1 MKKKKG
7 YYRNKQG
14 AWLNRKLIK
23 RAEKLAEQINEQRA
37 EKRSQ
42 ILSKPFIHEK
52 GSQAV
57 KETAGQYHG
66 QRATKYL
73 GETAFPELNSVRFD
87 PETLQSNSMLERK
100 VKAWKRMKTKKYSE
114 KMNALYKNN
123 LIKSIETKFGNA
135 GDEKEIKEIIK
146 KIKRMSAKE
155 LAEFAY
161 TTEVL
166 NIDFVYGNPESED
179 NYNLFKDTATD
190 FYNKKYRKKEARNE
204 NIRNE
209 NKY

>member
-42 ILSKPFIHEK
+42 ILSKPFIREK

-57 KETAGQYHG
+57 KETVGQYYG

-73 GETAFPELNSVRFD
+73 GETPFPELNSVRFD

-100 VKAWKRMKTKKYSE
+100 VKAWQRMKTKKYAE
-114 KMNALYKNN
+114 KMNALYKAN
-123 LIKSIETKFGNA
+123 LIKSIETKFGNV

-146 KIKRMSAKE
+146 KIRRMSAKE

-166 NIDFVYGNPESED
+166 SIDFVYGNPESED
-179 NYNLFKDTATD
+179 NFNLFKDTATD
-190 FYNKKYRKKEARNE
+190 FYNKKYRKRSK
-204 NIRNE
+204 
-209 NKY
+209 K

>member
-42 ILSKPFIHEK
+42 ILNKPFIHEK

-100 VKAWKRMKTKKYSE
+100 VKAWQRMKTKKYSE

-179 NYNLFKDTATD
+179 SYNQFKDTVTD
-190 FYNKKYRKKEARNE
+190 FYNKKYRKK
-204 NIRNE
+204 
-209 NKY
+209 K

>member
-42 ILSKPFIHEK
+42 ILSKPFIREE

-57 KETAGQYHG
+57 KETVGQYHG

-73 GETAFPELNSVRFD
+73 GETAFPELNSVRFN

-100 VKAWKRMKTKKYSE
+100 VKAWQRMKTKKYAE
-114 KMNALYKNN
+114 KMNALYKTN
-123 LIKSIETKFGNA
+123 LIKSIETKFGNV
-135 GDEKEIKEIIK
+135 GDEKEIIK

-179 NYNLFKDTATD
+179 NYNLFKDTVTD
-190 FYNKKYRKKEARNE
+190 FYNKKYRKK
-204 NIRNE
+204 
-209 NKY
+209 K

>member
-14 AWLNRKLIK
+14 AWLNRRLIK

-42 ILSKPFIHEK
+42 ILSKPFIHAE

-57 KETAGQYHG
+57 KETVGQYHG

-73 GETAFPELNSVRFD
+73 GETAFPEINSVRFN
-87 PETLQSNSMLERK
+87 PETLQSNSALERK
-100 VKAWKRMKTKKYSE
+100 VKAWQRMKTKKYSE

-123 LIKSIETKFGNA
+123 LIKSIETKFGNV

-166 NIDFVYGNPESED
+166 NLDFVYGNPESED
-179 NYNLFKDTATD
+179 NYILFKDTVTD
-190 FYNKKYRKKEARNE
+190 FYNKKYRKRSK
-204 NIRNE
+204 
-209 NKY
+209 K

>member
-57 KETAGQYHG
+57 KETVGQYHG

-100 VKAWKRMKTKKYSE
+100 VKAWQRMKTKKYAE
-114 KMNALYKNN
+114 KMNALYKTN
-123 LIKSIETKFGNA
+123 LIKSIETKFGNV

-146 KIKRMSAKE
+146 KIRRMSAKE

-179 NYNLFKDTATD
+179 NCNLFKHTVTD
-190 FYNKKYRKKEARNE
+190 FYNKKYRKSK
-204 NIRNE
+204 
-209 NKY
+209 K

>member
-14 AWLNRKLIK
+14 AWLNRRLIK

-42 ILSKPFIHEK
+42 ILSKPFIRGK

-57 KETAGQYHG
+57 KETVGQYHG

-73 GETAFPELNSVRFD
+73 GETAFPELNSVRFNT
-87 PETLQSNSMLERK
+87 ETLQSNSALERK
-100 VKAWKRMKTKKYSE
+100 VKAWQRMKTKKYAE
-114 KMNALYKNN
+114 KMNALYKAN
-123 LIKSIETKFGNA
+123 LIKSIETKFGNV
-135 GDEKEIKEIIK
+135 GDEKEIKEITK

-155 LAEFAY
+155 LPEFAY

-179 NYNLFKDTATD
+179 NYILFKDTVTD
-190 FYNKKYRKKEARNE
+190 FYNEKYRKK
-204 NIRNE
+204 
-209 NKY
+209 K

>member
-23 RAEKLAEQINEQRA
+23 KAEKLAEQINEQRA

-42 ILSKPFIHEK
+42 ILSKPFIRGE

-57 KETAGQYHG
+57 KETVGQYHG

-100 VKAWKRMKTKKYSE
+100 VKAWQRMKTKKYSE
-114 KMNALYKNN
+114 KMNALYKKN

-179 NYNLFKDTATD
+179 NYNLFKDTVTD
-190 FYNKKYRKKEARNE
+190 FYNKKYRKRSK
-204 NIRNE
+204 
-209 NKY
+209 K

>member
-42 ILSKPFIHEK
+42 ILSKPFIRVE

-57 KETAGQYHG
+57 KETVGQYHG

-100 VKAWKRMKTKKYSE
+100 VKAWQRMKTKKYAE
-114 KMNALYKNN
+114 KMNTLYKTN
-123 LIKSIETKFGNA
+123 LIKSIETKFGNV
-135 GDEKEIKEIIK
+135 GDEKEIKKIIK
-146 KIKRMSAKE
+146 KIKRMNAKE

-179 NYNLFKDTATD
+179 NYILFKDTVTD
-190 FYNKKYRKKEARNE
+190 FYNKKYRKRSK
-204 NIRNE
+204 
-209 NKY
+209 K

>member
-42 ILSKPFIHEK
+42 ILSKPFIRGE

-57 KETAGQYHG
+57 KETVGQYHG

-100 VKAWKRMKTKKYSE
+100 VKAWQRMKTKKYAE

-123 LIKSIETKFGNA
+123 LIKSIKTKFGNV
-135 GDEKEIKEIIK
+135 GDEKEIKEVIK

-190 FYNKKYRKKEARNE
+190 FYNKKYRKK
-204 NIRNE
+204 
-209 NKY
+209 K

>member
-57 KETAGQYHG
+57 KETVGQYHG

-100 VKAWKRMKTKKYSE
+100 VKAWQRMKTKKYAE
-114 KMNALYKNN
+114 KMNALYKAN
-123 LIKSIETKFGNA
+123 LIKSIETKFGNV

-179 NYNLFKDTATD
+179 NYILFKDTVTD
-190 FYNKKYRKKEARNE
+190 FYNEKYRKK
-204 NIRNE
+204 
-209 NKY
+209 K

>member
-57 KETAGQYHG
+57 KETVGQYHG

-73 GETAFPELNSVRFD
+73 GETAFPELNSVRFNT
-87 PETLQSNSMLERK
+87 ETLQSNSALERK
-100 VKAWKRMKTKKYSE
+100 VKAWQRMKTKKYTE

-123 LIKSIETKFGNA
+123 LIKSIETKFGNV

-166 NIDFVYGNPESED
+166 NIDFVYGNPETED
-179 NYNLFKDTATD
+179 NYILFKDTVTD
-190 FYNKKYRKKEARNE
+190 FYNKKYRKK
-204 NIRNE
+204 
-209 NKY
+209 K

>member
-57 KETAGQYHG
+57 KETVGQYHG

-100 VKAWKRMKTKKYSE
+100 VKAWQRMKTKKYAE
-114 KMNALYKNN
+114 KMNVLYKTN
-123 LIKSIETKFGNA
+123 LIKSIETKFGNV

-190 FYNKKYRKKEARNE
+190 FYNKKYRKK
-204 NIRNE
+204 
-209 NKY
+209 K

>member
-23 RAEKLAEQINEQRA
+23 RAEKLAEQINEQIA

-42 ILSKPFIHEK
+42 ILSKPFIHAE

-57 KETAGQYHG
+57 KETVGQYHG

-87 PETLQSNSMLERK
+87 PETLQSNSVLERK
-100 VKAWKRMKTKKYSE
+100 VKAWQRMKTKKYAE
-114 KMNALYKNN
+114 KMNTLYKNN
-123 LIKSIETKFGNA
+123 LIKSIETKYGNA
-135 GDEKEIKEIIK
+135 GDEKEIKEVIK

-179 NYNLFKDTATD
+179 NYNQFKDTVTD
-190 FYNKKYRKKEARNE
+190 FYNKKYKKKR
-204 NIRNE
+204 
-209 NKY
+209 

>member
-23 RAEKLAEQINEQRA
+23 RAEKLAEQINEQRT

-42 ILSKPFIHEK
+42 ILNKPFIHEK

-57 KETAGQYHG
+57 KETVGQYHG

-73 GETAFPELNSVRFD
+73 GETAFPELNSVRFN
-87 PETLQSNSMLERK
+87 PETLQSNSALERK
-100 VKAWKRMKTKKYSE
+100 VKAWQRMKTKKYSE

-179 NYNLFKDTATD
+179 NYNLFKDTVTD
-190 FYNKKYRKKEARNE
+190 FYNKKYREKK
-204 NIRNE
+204 
-209 NKY
+209 

>member
-42 ILSKPFIHEK
+42 ILSKPFIREE

-57 KETAGQYHG
+57 KETVWQYHG
-66 QRATKYL
+66 QRAAKYL

-100 VKAWKRMKTKKYSE
+100 VKAWQRMKTKKYTE
-114 KMNALYKNN
+114 KMNALYKSN
-123 LIKSIETKFGNA
+123 LIKSIETKYGNV
-135 GDEKEIKEIIK
+135 GDKKEIKEIIK

-166 NIDFVYGNPESED
+166 NIDFVYGNPESEEI
-179 NYNLFKDTATD
+179 YNQFKETVID
-190 FYNKKYRKKEARNE
+190 FYNKKYRKKR
-204 NIRNE
+204 
-209 NKY
+209 

>member
-23 RAEKLAEQINEQRA
+23 RAEKLAGQINEQRA
-37 EKRSQ
+37 EKRAQ
-42 ILSKPFIHEK
+42 ILGKPFIREE

-57 KETAGQYHG
+57 NETVGQYHG

-100 VKAWKRMKTKKYSE
+100 VKAWQRMKTKKYAE
-114 KMNALYKNN
+114 KMNALYKTN
-123 LIKSIETKFGNA
+123 LIKSIETKFGNV
-135 GDEKEIKEIIK
+135 GDEKEINEVIK

-155 LAEFAY
+155 LADFAY

-166 NIDFVYGNPESED
+166 NIYFVYGNPESED
-179 NYNLFKDTATD
+179 NYNLFKHTVTD
-190 FYNKKYRKKEARNE
+190 FYNKKYRKSK
-204 NIRNE
+204 
-209 NKY
+209 K

>member
-42 ILSKPFIHEK
+42 ILSKPFIHEE

-57 KETAGQYHG
+57 KETVGQYQG
-66 QRATKYL
+66 QRAKKYL

-100 VKAWKRMKTKKYSE
+100 VKAWQRMKTKKYTE
-114 KMNALYKNN
+114 KMNALYKSN
-123 LIKSIETKFGNA
+123 LIKSIETKFGNV

-161 TTEVL
+161 TSEVL

-179 NYNLFKDTATD
+179 NYNLFKDTVTD
-190 FYNKKYRKKEARNE
+190 FYNKKYRKSK
-204 NIRNE
+204 
-209 NKY
+209 K

>member
-42 ILSKPFIHEK
+42 ILSKPFIHAE

-57 KETAGQYHG
+57 KETVGQYHG

-100 VKAWKRMKTKKYSE
+100 VKAWQRMKTKKYSE

-135 GDEKEIKEIIK
+135 GDKKEIKEIIK

-179 NYNLFKDTATD
+179 NYNLFKDTVTD
-190 FYNKKYRKKEARNE
+190 FYNKKYRKRSK
-204 NIRNE
+204 I
-209 NKY
+209 

>member
-42 ILSKPFIHEK
+42 ILSKPFIREE

-57 KETAGQYHG
+57 KETVGQYHG
-66 QRATKYL
+66 QRAAKYL

-100 VKAWKRMKTKKYSE
+100 VKTWQRMKTKKYTE
-114 KMNALYKNN
+114 KMNALYKSN
-123 LIKSIETKFGNA
+123 LIKSIETKYGNV
-135 GDEKEIKEIIK
+135 GDKKEIKEIIK

-166 NIDFVYGNPESED
+166 NIDFVYGNPESEEI
-179 NYNLFKDTATD
+179 YNQFKETVID
-190 FYNKKYRKKEARNE
+190 FYNKKYRKRGRNE
-204 NIRNE
+204 NE
-209 NKY
+209 Y

>member
-57 KETAGQYHG
+57 KETVGQYHG

-73 GETAFPELNSVRFD
+73 GETPFPELNSVRFD

-100 VKAWKRMKTKKYSE
+100 VKAWQRMKTKKYAE
-114 KMNALYKNN
+114 KMNALYKTN
-123 LIKSIETKFGNA
+123 LIKSIETKFGNV
-135 GDEKEIKEIIK
+135 GGEKEIKEIIK
-146 KIKRMSAKE
+146 KIRRMSAKE
-155 LAEFAY
+155 LSEFAY

-166 NIDFVYGNPESED
+166 SIDFVYGNPESED
-179 NYNLFKDTATD
+179 NFNLFKGTVTD
-190 FYNKKYRKKEARNE
+190 FYNKKIQKKEV
-204 NIRNE
+204 RNE

>member
-100 VKAWKRMKTKKYSE
+100 VNAWQRMKTKKYSE

-135 GDEKEIKEIIK
+135 GDEKEIIK

-179 NYNLFKDTATD
+179 NYNLFKDTVTD
-190 FYNKKYRKKEARNE
+190 FYNKKYRKK
-204 NIRNE
+204 
-209 NKY
+209 K

>member
-42 ILSKPFIHEK
+42 ILSKPFIREE

-57 KETAGQYHG
+57 KETVGQYHG
-66 QRATKYL
+66 QRVAKYL

-100 VKAWKRMKTKKYSE
+100 VKAWQRMKTKKYTE
-114 KMNALYKNN
+114 KMNALYKSN
-123 LIKSIETKFGNA
+123 LIKSIETKYGNV
-135 GDEKEIKEIIK
+135 GDKKEIKEIIK

-166 NIDFVYGNPESED
+166 NIDFVYGNPESEEI
-179 NYNLFKDTATD
+179 YNQFKETVID
-190 FYNKKYRKKEARNE
+190 FYNKKYRKRGRNE
-204 NIRNE
+204 NE
-209 NKY
+209 Y

>member
-14 AWLNRKLIK
+14 AWLNKKLIK

-42 ILSKPFIHEK
+42 ILSKPFIREE
-52 GSQAV
+52 GGQAV
-57 KETAGQYHG
+57 KETVGQYHG

-73 GETAFPELNSVRFD
+73 GETAFAELNSVRFN
-87 PETLQSNSMLERK
+87 PESLQSNSALERK
-100 VKAWKRMKTKKYSE
+100 VKAWQRMKTKKYTE
-114 KMNALYKNN
+114 KMNALYKAN
-123 LIKSIETKFGNA
+123 LIKSIETKFGNV
-135 GDEKEIKEIIK
+135 GGEKEIKEIIK

-166 NIDFVYGNPESED
+166 NVDFVYGNPESED
-179 NYNLFKDTATD
+179 NYILFKDTVTD
-190 FYNKKYRKKEARNE
+190 FYNKKYRKK
-204 NIRNE
+204 
-209 NKY
+209 K

>member
-42 ILSKPFIHEK
+42 ILSKPFIREE

-57 KETAGQYHG
+57 KETVGQYHG

-100 VKAWKRMKTKKYSE
+100 VKAWQRMKTKKYSE
-114 KMNALYKNN
+114 KMSALYKNN

-179 NYNLFKDTATD
+179 NYNLFKDTVTD
-190 FYNKKYRKKEARNE
+190 FYNKKYRKRSK
-204 NIRNE
+204 
-209 NKY
+209 K

>member
-57 KETAGQYHG
+57 KETVGQYHG

-100 VKAWKRMKTKKYSE
+100 VKAWQRMKTKKYSE
-114 KMNALYKNN
+114 KMKALYKTN
-123 LIKSIETKFGNA
+123 LIKSIGTKFGNV

-146 KIKRMSAKE
+146 KIRRMSAKE

-166 NIDFVYGNPESED
+166 NIDFVYGSPESED
-179 NYNLFKDTATD
+179 NFNLFKDTVTD
-190 FYNKKYRKKEARNE
+190 FYNEKYRKK
-204 NIRNE
+204 
-209 NKY
+209 K

>member
-42 ILSKPFIHEK
+42 ILSKPFIRNE

-57 KETAGQYHG
+57 KETVAQYHG

-100 VKAWKRMKTKKYSE
+100 VKAWQRMKTKKYAE
-114 KMNALYKNN
+114 KMNALYKTN

-179 NYNLFKDTATD
+179 NYILFKDTVTD
-190 FYNKKYRKKEARNE
+190 FYNKKYRKRSK
-204 NIRNE
+204 
-209 NKY
+209 K

>member
-42 ILSKPFIHEK
+42 ILSKTFIREE

-57 KETAGQYHG
+57 KETVGQYHG

-73 GETAFPELNSVRFD
+73 GETAFPELNSVRFN

-100 VKAWKRMKTKKYSE
+100 VKAWQRMKTKKYAE
-114 KMNALYKNN
+114 KMNALYKTN
-123 LIKSIETKFGNA
+123 LIKSIETKFGNV

-179 NYNLFKDTATD
+179 NYNLFKHTVTD
-190 FYNKKYRKKEARNE
+190 FYNKKYRKSK
-204 NIRNE
+204 
-209 NKY
+209 K

>member
-42 ILSKPFIHEK
+42 ILSKPFIHEE

-57 KETAGQYHG
+57 KETVGQYHG

-100 VKAWKRMKTKKYSE
+100 VKAWQRMKTKKYAE
-114 KMNALYKNN
+114 KMNTLYKTN
-123 LIKSIETKFGNA
+123 LIKSIETKFGNV
-135 GDEKEIKEIIK
+135 GDEKETKEVIK

-155 LAEFAY
+155 LADFAY

-166 NIDFVYGNPESED
+166 NIDFVYGTPESED
-179 NYNLFKDTATD
+179 NYNLFKHTVTD
-190 FYNKKYRKKEARNE
+190 FYNKKYRKSK
-204 NIRNE
+204 
-209 NKY
+209 K

>member
-42 ILSKPFIHEK
+42 ILSKPFIRRE

-57 KETAGQYHG
+57 KETVGQYHG

-87 PETLQSNSMLERK
+87 PETLQSNSVLERK
-100 VKAWKRMKTKKYSE
+100 VKAWQRMKTKKYSE
-114 KMNALYKNN
+114 KMNALYKKN

-161 TTEVL
+161 TTEIL

-179 NYNLFKDTATD
+179 NYNLFKDTVKD
-190 FYNKKYRKKEARNE
+190 FYNKKYRKK
-204 NIRNE
+204 
-209 NKY
+209 K

>member
-7 YYRNKQG
+7 YYGNKQG

-42 ILSKPFIHEK
+42 ILSKPFIREE

-57 KETAGQYHG
+57 KETVGQYHG
-66 QRATKYL
+66 QRAAKYL

-100 VKAWKRMKTKKYSE
+100 VKAWQRMKTKKYAE
-114 KMNALYKNN
+114 KMNTLYKAN
-123 LIKSIETKFGNA
+123 LIKSIETKYGNV
-135 GDEKEIKEIIK
+135 GDKKEIKEIIK

-166 NIDFVYGNPESED
+166 NIDFVYGNPESEEI
-179 NYNLFKDTATD
+179 YNQFKETVID
-190 FYNKKYRKKEARNE
+190 FYNKKYRKRGRNE
-204 NIRNE
+204 NE
-209 NKY
+209 Y

>member
-42 ILSKPFIHEK
+42 ILSKPFIRKK
-52 GSQAV
+52 GNQAV
-57 KETAGQYHG
+57 KETVGQYHG

-87 PETLQSNSMLERK
+87 TETLQSNSMLERK
-100 VKAWKRMKTKKYSE
+100 VKAWQRMKTKKYAE
-114 KMNALYKNN
+114 KMNALYKTN
-123 LIKSIETKFGNA
+123 LIKSIETKFGNV

-155 LAEFAY
+155 LAEFVY

-179 NYNLFKDTATD
+179 NYILFKDAVTD
-190 FYNKKYRKKEARNE
+190 FYNKKYRKK
-204 NIRNE
+204 
-209 NKY
+209 K

>member
-42 ILSKPFIHEK
+42 ILSKPFIREE

-57 KETAGQYHG
+57 KETVWQYHG
-66 QRATKYL
+66 QRAAKYL

-100 VKAWKRMKTKKYSE
+100 VKAWQRMKTKKYTE
-114 KMNALYKNN
+114 KMNALYKSN
-123 LIKSIETKFGNA
+123 LIKSIETKYGNV
-135 GDEKEIKEIIK
+135 GDKKEIKEIIK

-166 NIDFVYGNPESED
+166 NIDFVYGNPESEEI
-179 NYNLFKDTATD
+179 YNQFKETVID
-190 FYNKKYRKKEARNE
+190 FYNKKYRKRGRNE
-204 NIRNE
+204 NE
-209 NKY
+209 Y

>member
-1 MKKKKG
+1 MS
-7 YYRNKQG
+7 
-14 AWLNRKLIK
+14 
-23 RAEKLAEQINEQRA
+23 RA

-42 ILSKPFIHEK
+42 ILSKTFIREE

-57 KETAGQYHG
+57 KETVGQYHG

-100 VKAWKRMKTKKYSE
+100 VKAWQRMKTKKYAE
-114 KMNALYKNN
+114 KMNALYKTN
-123 LIKSIETKFGNA
+123 LIKSIETKFGNV

-179 NYNLFKDTATD
+179 NYNLFKDTVTD
-190 FYNKKYRKKEARNE
+190 FYNKKYRKK
-204 NIRNE
+204 
-209 NKY
+209 K

>member
-42 ILSKPFIHEK
+42 ILSKPFIREE

-57 KETAGQYHG
+57 KETVGQYHG
-66 QRATKYL
+66 QRAAKYL

-100 VKAWKRMKTKKYSE
+100 VKAWQRMKTKKYTK
-114 KMNALYKNN
+114 KMNALYKSN
-123 LIKSIETKFGNA
+123 LIKSIETKYGNV
-135 GDEKEIKEIIK
+135 GDKKEIIK

-166 NIDFVYGNPESED
+166 NIDFVYGNPESEEI
-179 NYNLFKDTATD
+179 YNQFKETVID
-190 FYNKKYRKKEARNE
+190 FYNKKYRKRGRNE
-204 NIRNE
+204 NE
-209 NKY
+209 Y

>member
-57 KETAGQYHG
+57 KETVGQYHG

-100 VKAWKRMKTKKYSE
+100 VKAWQRMKTKKYTE
-114 KMNALYKNN
+114 KMNALYKSN
-123 LIKSIETKFGNA
+123 LIKSMETKFGNI

-179 NYNLFKDTATD
+179 NYNLFIDTVTD
-190 FYNKKYRKKEARNE
+190 FYNKKYRKQR
-204 NIRNE
+204 
-209 NKY
+209 